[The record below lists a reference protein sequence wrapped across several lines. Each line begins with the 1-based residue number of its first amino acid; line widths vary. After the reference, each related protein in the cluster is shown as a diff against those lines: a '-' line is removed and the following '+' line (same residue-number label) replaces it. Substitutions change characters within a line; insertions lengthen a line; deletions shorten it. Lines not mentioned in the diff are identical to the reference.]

1 VLKFLVFKDGSP
13 VGELDVT
20 SAHMLGPDDVPIK
33 SQVRYADRLLV
44 CQKTT
49 EEAAALAILWEVKG
63 AGKYL
68 LQTTRL
74 PSREKPYI
82 LNVELA
88 RWRLMRILSKLE
100 DWGLFEYPKTEAIY
114 ELLETSR
121 KLFINALQESQTP
134 AQAAELADKS
144 LQKSMEAGDALAKF
158 HSSHLLGAKLQSGA
172 LNRKL
177 FGSRINP
184 GVTTDQLSPE
194 LLATL
199 NFVQI
204 PLNWAE
210 LHTAKQQFN
219 LAPLDRQV
227 EFFLKRKISIRFGSV
242 VSFAESNIPAW
253 VKGKTLEYEAL
264 RELVYEYL
272 TAIASRYGKCIR
284 SWAVVSGLHADNY
297 FGLNFEQILD
307 ITRLASTR
315 AKQLCPRAS
324 AVIEIIYPWGEYFAR
339 TPKTIHPFLYAD
351 MVSQSGINFDAFA
364 LRLPFGAAKDGFYV
378 RDLFQL
384 SSLIDR
390 YALGKP
396 IHLTTAVP
404 ATISDATGDCGYFS
418 MPWTPETQAKWFEYF
433 CQIAL
438 SKPLIESITWET
450 LCDAFSENIPESGL
464 FDGQWNARPI
474 LNKIRDLQKRLL
486 DTKEENPAQ

>member
-13 VGELDVT
+13 VDQLDVT
-20 SAHMLGPDDVPIK
+20 SAHMLGQDDVPVK
-33 SQVRYADRLLV
+33 SQVEYADRLLT
-44 CQKTT
+44 CQKMT
-49 EEAAALAILWEVKG
+49 EEAGALAILWDVRG

-100 DWGLFEYPKTEAIY
+100 DWGLFEYPKTESIM
-114 ELLETSR
+114 ELVETSR
-121 KLFINALQESQTP
+121 KLFINALQESQSP
-134 AQAAELADKS
+134 AKAADLADQS
-144 LQKSMEAGDALAKF
+144 LEKSMEAGDALAKF
-158 HSSHLLGAKLQSGA
+158 HASHLLGIKLQSGV

-177 FGSRINP
+177 FGCRVNP

-194 LLATL
+194 VLATL

-204 PLNWAE
+204 PLNWGQ
-210 LHTAKQQFN
+210 LHTGRQQFN
-219 LAPLDRQV
+219 LGPLDRQV
-227 EFFLKRKISIRFGSV
+227 EFFLKRKMSIRFGSV
-242 VSFAESNIPAW
+242 ISFAQANIPAW
-253 VKGKTLEYEAL
+253 LKGKNIEFDVL
-264 RELVYEYL
+264 RDLVYEYL
-272 TAIASRYGKCIR
+272 TAIAGRYGKCIR
-284 SWAVVSGLHADNY
+284 SWAVVSGLHAENY

-315 AKQLCPRAS
+315 AKQLCPRAG
-324 AVIEIIYPWGEYFAR
+324 AVIEIVHPWGEYYAH

-351 MVSQSGINFDAFA
+351 MVAQSGINFDAFA
-364 LRLPFGAAKDGFYV
+364 LHLPFGAAKDGFYV
-378 RDLFQL
+378 RDFFQI

-404 ATISDATGDCGYFS
+404 AMTLPERDCGYCDT
-418 MPWTPETQAKWFEYF
+418 PWTPEAQATWFECF
-433 CQIAL
+433 CQIAI

-450 LCDAFSENIPESGL
+450 LSDPFSESIPGSGL
-464 FDGQWNARPI
+464 LDDQWTARPI
-474 LNKIRDLQKRLL
+474 LARIYEMQKKFL
-486 DTKEENPAQ
+486 DSKQRIPPQ

>member
-13 VGELDVT
+13 VEKLDVT

-33 SQVRYADRLLV
+33 SQVSYTERLLV

-49 EEAAALAILWEVKG
+49 EEAAALAIMWEVPG
-63 AGKYL
+63 VGKYL

-74 PSREKPYI
+74 PSRDKPYI

-100 DWGLFEYPKTEAIY
+100 DWGLFEYPKTEAIM
-114 ELLETSR
+114 ETIDASR
-121 KLFINALQESQTP
+121 KLFVGALQESQMP
-134 AQAAELADKS
+134 AKAADLADKS
-144 LQKSMEAGDALAKF
+144 LQKSMEAGEALAKF
-158 HSSHLLGAKLQSGA
+158 HSSHLLGMKLQSGG

-177 FGSRINP
+177 FGCRINP
-184 GVTTDQLSPE
+184 GVSAEQVPPDLFAS
-194 LLATL
+194 L

-204 PLNWAE
+204 PLHWSD
-210 LHTAKQQFN
+210 LHIGKQQFN

-242 VSFAESNIPAW
+242 VSFAESNVPAW
-253 VKGKTLEYEAL
+253 LKGKSIEFETL
-264 RELVYEYL
+264 RDLVYEYL

-297 FGLNFEQILD
+297 FGMNFEQILD

-324 AVIEIIYPWGEYFAR
+324 AVIEITHPWGEYYAR
-339 TPKTIHPFLYAD
+339 IPKTIHPFLYAD
-351 MVSQSGINFDAFA
+351 MVAQSGINFDAFA
-364 LRLPFGAAKDGFYV
+364 LRMPFGAAKDGFYV
-378 RDLFQL
+378 RDFFQL

-404 ATISDATGDCGYFS
+404 AASSETGGESGYFGS
-418 MPWTPETQAKWFEYF
+418 PWTPEIQAKWYEYF

-450 LCDAFSENIPESGL
+450 LCDSFSENIPASGL
-464 FDGQWNARPI
+464 CDAEWNSRAIVGR
-474 LNKIRDLQKRLL
+474 IRDMQKRFLS
-486 DTKEENPAQ
+486 TKEEDSAQ